1 MSRRD
6 TFRRL
11 RGKRPPL
18 SAEPLISMIMLY
30 MEHCKGIKGAS

>member
-11 RGKRPPL
+11 RGKRL
-18 SAEPLISMIMLY
+18 TAFGGSAYTNFTTSHM
-30 MEHCKGIKGAS
+30 

>member
-1 MSRRD
+1 MPRRD

-18 SAEPLISMIMLY
+18 SAEPLIRILHLSLQT
-30 MEHCKGIKGAS
+30 